1 METYLFELVISV
13 KFRYIQ
19 CIYFS
24 LEKETLH
31 FARNRSSSSDCENS
45 MHSLT
50 FCATLPPTQ
59 GLQGLWLYPVLHSCC
74 GSSVFILS
82 SLERLISLIFTMSST
97 HKVNFFLNFFCLS
110 LYFFFLHVDLK
121 FTFSSCFAFLY

>member
-31 FARNRSSSSDCENS
+31 FARNRSSSSDCENN
-45 MHSLT
+45 MHSLA
-50 FCATLPPTQ
+50 FYATLLPTQ
-59 GLQGLWLYPVLHSCC
+59 GLQGLWLYLVLHSSC

-82 SLERLISLIFTMSST
+82 SLERLISLIFITSST

-110 LYFFFLHVDLK
+110 LYFFLHVDL
-121 FTFSSCFAFLY
+121 